1 MEQKM
6 AGFKEKVSIT
16 KRNRL
21 DGMLVSESE
30 DGNLVLTT
38 TNSNK

>member
-6 AGFKEKVSIT
+6 AGFKGKVSIT

-21 DGMLVSESE
+21 DGMVSESE